1 MYKTKP
7 TLRNVLYLDQVKN
20 HRGGR
25 MVDDIIKRLGQ
36 LDSTKNQWSTHWQE
50 ILDYVMPRKA
60 EVSVNYAKGA
70 KRTEKLYDSS
80 AIHANTLLAASLQ
93 GTLTSAS
100 LPWFHLRT
108 RDNSLNDS
116 RDVQV
121 WLEDCRNRM
130 YKAFNSSNFNTEV
143 HEFYLDICSVGTACI
158 EVEEAEVG
166 FNFRTLHISEYYIAE
181 NHKGQIDTLY
191 RKFEYTARQAK
202 QRWGDACGP
211 KVDDALKNTPDK
223 KLTFIHCVMPAED
236 YQGKAQTKLPYVSI
250 YICKDDKTVV
260 GQGGYNEMPY
270 LVTRWSKASGEEYGR
285 SPAYNAL
292 PDIKTLNKAVE
303 LGLKAWAKAIDPPLL
318 VEDDGVI
325 GRVLTKPAGITVVRR
340 GDAIKP
346 LVTGARFDV
355 SDMKETELR
364 SAIKQAFFSD
374 QLELQQGPQMTAT
387 EVQVRYELMQRLLGP
402 TLGRFQTEFLNPL
415 IERCFA
421 IMQRN
426 EMFAPAP
433 AVLDGINIDI
443 EYVGPLA
450 RSQRMEEAT
459 AVERLYEMAAN
470 LAQIAPEVMDNIDH
484 DAAIRSR
491 AELLGVPKDIMR
503 DPGDIAKQ
511 REAQQA
517 QQEEMMA
524 MQQAQ
529 QGVDIA
535 ATAIPA
541 AQQITPDNVEQT
553 EAGMEAIMG
562 AIDNA

>member
-1 MYKTKP
+1 MI
-7 TLRNVLYLDQVKN
+7 
-20 HRGGR
+20 
-25 MVDDIIKRLGQ
+25 DDILKRLDR
-36 LDSTKNQWSTHWQE
+36 LDSSKSQWSSHWQE

-60 EVSVNYAKGA
+60 EVNVNYSKGA
-70 KRTEKLYDSS
+70 KRTEILYDSS

-100 LPWFHLRT
+100 LPWFHLKVRNN
-108 RDNSLNDS
+108 DLNES
-116 RDVQV
+116 REVQV

-130 YKAFNSSNFNTEV
+130 YKTFNSSNFNTEV
-143 HEFYLDICSVGTACI
+143 HEFYLDICSIGTACI
-158 EVEEAEVG
+158 EVEESDG
-166 FNFRTLHISEYYIAE
+166 DLNFRTLHISEYYIAE

-202 QRWGDACGP
+202 QRWGDACGS
-211 KVDDALKNTPDK
+211 KVDDALKNDPDK
-223 KLTFIHCVMPAED
+223 KLTFVHCVMPSSD
-236 YQGKAQTKLPYVSI
+236 YTMKKQSKLPFVSI

-260 GQGGYNEMPY
+260 SEGGYNEMPY

-325 GRVLTKPAGITVVRR
+325 GRVVTKPAGITVVRR
-340 GDAIKP
+340 DGAIKP
-346 LVTGARFDV
+346 LNSGARFDV
-355 SDMKETELR
+355 SDMKESELR
-364 SAIKQAFFSD
+364 GSIKQAFFSD

-415 IERCFA
+415 IERTFA

-426 EMFAPAP
+426 EKFAPAP
-433 AVLDGINIDI
+433 GALDGVGIDI

-484 DAAIRSR
+484 DMAIRSR
-491 AELLGVPKDIMR
+491 AELLGVPKNIMR
-503 DPGDIAKQ
+503 DPKQ
-511 REAQQA
+511 IQEKRKAEAAQQQEQMAAQQA
-517 QQEEMMA
+517 QQGADLAATVAPVAEQLTPENVENSEAGIAKMMEA
-524 MQQAQ
+524 MQ
-529 QGVDIA
+529 
-535 ATAIPA
+535 
-541 AQQITPDNVEQT
+541 
-553 EAGMEAIMG
+553 
-562 AIDNA
+562 

>member
-1 MYKTKP
+1 
-7 TLRNVLYLDQVKN
+7 
-20 HRGGR
+20 
-25 MVDDIIKRLGQ
+25 MVEQILKRLASLEAGKQ
-36 LDSTKNQWSTHWQE
+36 TWEVHWQE

-60 EVSVNYAKGA
+60 EVTVQYAKGA

-100 LPWFHLRT
+100 LPWFHLRV
-108 RDNSLNDS
+108 RDEGLNQS
-116 RDVQV
+116 REVQV

-143 HEFYLDICSVGTACI
+143 HEFYLDICSIGTSCI
-158 EVEEAEVG
+158 ETEEDENG
-166 FNFRTLHISEYYIAE
+166 FNFRTLHISEYFISE

-191 RKFEYTARQAK
+191 RKFQYTARQAK
-202 QRWGDACGP
+202 QKWGDAIGA
-211 KVDDALKNTPDK
+211 KIQEAFENNPDK
-223 KLTFIHCVMPAED
+223 KFTFIHCVMPAEE
-236 YQGKAQTKLPYVSI
+236 YHGNKQSKLPWISI
-250 YICKDDKTVV
+250 HISKEDKNIV
-260 GQGGYNEMPY
+260 QEGGYNEMPY

-325 GRVLTKPAGITVVRR
+325 GRVKTNPSGITVVRR

-346 LVTGARFDV
+346 LNTGARFDV
-355 SDMKETELR
+355 SDMKESELR
-364 SAIKQAFFSD
+364 GAIKQAFFSD

-426 EMFAPAP
+426 DLFAPAP
-433 AVLDGINIDI
+433 DSLSGVAIDI

-491 AELLGVPKDIMR
+491 AELLGVPKNIMR
-503 DPGDIAKQ
+503 DPQQIQQK
-511 REAQQA
+511 REMVAQER
-517 QQEEMMA
+517 EEQMA

-529 QGVDIA
+529 AGVNMA

-541 AQQITPDNVEQT
+541 AAQITPDTVGQT
-553 EAGMEAIMG
+553 QEGMEAMMG
-562 AIDNA
+562 AMENA